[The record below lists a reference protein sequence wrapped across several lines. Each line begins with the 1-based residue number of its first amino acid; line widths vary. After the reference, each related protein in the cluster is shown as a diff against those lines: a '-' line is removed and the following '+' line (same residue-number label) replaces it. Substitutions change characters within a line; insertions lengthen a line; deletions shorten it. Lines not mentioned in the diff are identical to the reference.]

1 MKDHSRHIRMATIAP
16 MGCSMVDISPPPLS
30 MNSVLVLQV
39 VIEHLVVVE
48 ATQKDCFTPAD
59 RDPDHVQRI

>member
-1 MKDHSRHIRMATIAP
+1 MY
-16 MGCSMVDISPPPLS
+16 
-30 MNSVLVLQV
+30 VLKKKKFNVL
-39 VIEHLVVVE
+39 LGVE